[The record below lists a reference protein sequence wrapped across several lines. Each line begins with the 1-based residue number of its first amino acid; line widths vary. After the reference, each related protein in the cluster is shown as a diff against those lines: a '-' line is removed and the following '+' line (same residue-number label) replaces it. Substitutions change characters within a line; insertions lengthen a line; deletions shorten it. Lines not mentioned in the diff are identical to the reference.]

1 MAAGYEFRVGIEIW
15 ESFLYRWRLN
25 LRESGR
31 LSGEM
36 RSR

>member
-15 ESFLYRWRLN
+15 ESFLCRWHLN
-25 LRESGR
+25 LQESGR